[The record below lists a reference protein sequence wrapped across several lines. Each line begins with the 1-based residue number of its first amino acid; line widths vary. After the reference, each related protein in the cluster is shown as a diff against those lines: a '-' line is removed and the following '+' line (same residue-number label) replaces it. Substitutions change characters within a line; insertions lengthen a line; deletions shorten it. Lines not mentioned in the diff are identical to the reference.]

1 MKKHNKDVL
10 KATLFALIAIFIMIG
25 AAGLLF
31 AEHKKKIQKEQQK
44 KAAIEALE
52 RVPTVTP
59 TPAATATPTPEPT
72 ATVTPTPV
80 ITRAPAFMAS
90 DYMGTWYSKDGLVTL
105 SIDCLLYTSRCV

>member
-52 RVPTVTP
+52 SYFSNNSLKVY
-59 TPAATATPTPEPT
+59 
-72 ATVTPTPV
+72 
-80 ITRAPAFMAS
+80 F
-90 DYMGTWYSKDGLVTL
+90 
-105 SIDCLLYTSRCV
+105 SIG

>member
-52 RVPTVTP
+52 KCGVFKGTWLACKRILRCHPFAEGGYDRVP
-59 TPAATATPTPEPT
+59 
-72 ATVTPTPV
+72 
-80 ITRAPAFMAS
+80 
-90 DYMGTWYSKDGLVTL
+90 
-105 SIDCLLYTSRCV
+105 

>member
-44 KAAIEALE
+44 KAAIEALRRDLE
-52 RVPTVTP
+52 MQ
-59 TPAATATPTPEPT
+59 ADLEIKGTAGNG
-72 ATVTPTPV
+72 A
-80 ITRAPAFMAS
+80 
-90 DYMGTWYSKDGLVTL
+90 
-105 SIDCLLYTSRCV
+105 

>member
-59 TPAATATPTPEPT
+59 TPVATAHTG
-72 ATVTPTPV
+72 AYGH
-80 ITRAPAFMAS
+80 S
-90 DYMGTWYSKDGLVTL
+90 DTDSCDHPGTGVRGK
-105 SIDCLLYTSRCV
+105 

>member
-10 KATLFALIAIFIMIG
+10 KATLFALIAIFHPH
-25 AAGLLF
+25 GLEQRGFCLPNIR
-31 AEHKKKIQKEQQK
+31 KKIQKEQQK

-72 ATVTPTPV
+72 ATVTPTP
-80 ITRAPAFMAS
+80 A
-90 DYMGTWYSKDGLVTL
+90 DYPGTSVRGK
-105 SIDCLLYTSRCV
+105 

>member
-59 TPAATATPTPEPT
+59 TPVATATPTPGHRRSWQMIIWVPGT
-72 ATVTPTPV
+72 A
-80 ITRAPAFMAS
+80 RM
-90 DYMGTWYSKDGLVTL
+90 DW
-105 SIDCLLYTSRCV
+105 

>member
-52 RVPTVTP
+52 RCPQ
-59 TPAATATPTPEPT
+59 
-72 ATVTPTPV
+72 
-80 ITRAPAFMAS
+80 
-90 DYMGTWYSKDGLVTL
+90 
-105 SIDCLLYTSRCV
+105 

>member
-44 KAAIEALE
+44 C
-52 RVPTVTP
+52 RG
-59 TPAATATPTPEPT
+59 
-72 ATVTPTPV
+72 
-80 ITRAPAFMAS
+80 RGF
-90 DYMGTWYSKDGLVTL
+90 LV
-105 SIDCLLYTSRCV
+105 RRG

>member
-59 TPAATATPTPEPT
+59 TPAATDNIYVFIISYYKVKLIPNE
-72 ATVTPTPV
+72 
-80 ITRAPAFMAS
+80 
-90 DYMGTWYSKDGLVTL
+90 Y
-105 SIDCLLYTSRCV
+105 

>member
-59 TPAATATPTPEPT
+59 TPAATATPTPG
-72 ATVTPTPV
+72 AYGH
-80 ITRAPAFMAS
+80 S
-90 DYMGTWYSKDGLVTL
+90 DTDSCDHPGTGVRGK
-105 SIDCLLYTSRCV
+105 

>member
-80 ITRAPAFMAS
+80 ITRHRRSWLVIIWEP
-90 DYMGTWYSKDGLVTL
+90 GTARMDW
-105 SIDCLLYTSRCV
+105 

>member
-44 KAAIEALE
+44 KAAIESAIEDLGLDPKEHKEKIAELKQAAAL
-52 RVPTVTP
+52 
-59 TPAATATPTPEPT
+59 AAKAAVKARDGDSEWVDAYLELQQTAVSMVKGE
-72 ATVTPTPV
+72 VQ
-80 ITRAPAFMAS
+80 
-90 DYMGTWYSKDGLVTL
+90 
-105 SIDCLLYTSRCV
+105 